1 MSADAPS
8 GPRPVVRD
16 ATTADLPAVK
26 AVYDAQVVGGVATF
40 DTVAPPLSYWED
52 RLASPHHLLVA
63 TDGVGGGVLGYAYS
77 TAYRPRAAY
86 DATREV
92 SVYLTDDARGRGVGR
107 ALYDVLLERL
117 RADGVHTVLAVIA
130 LPNEAS
136 EALHR
141 SCGFARVG
149 VLPEVGFKHG
159 RWIDTAF
166 WALRLD
172 GAAGAG

>member
-1 MSADAPS
+1 MI
-8 GPRPVVRD
+8 VRD
-16 ATTADLPAVK
+16 AVPADLPAVK
-26 AVYDAQVVGGVATF
+26 EIYDAQVEGGVATF
-40 DTVAPPLSYWED
+40 DTVAPALSYWEE
-52 RLASPHHLLVA
+52 RLSSPHHLLVA
-63 TDGVGGGVLGYAYS
+63 ADDDAVLGYAYS

-92 SVYLTDDARGRGVGR
+92 SVYLADGARGRGTGR
-107 ALYDVLLERL
+107 ALYDVLLARL

-130 LPNEAS
+130 LPNPAS

-141 SCGFARVG
+141 SCGFEPAG

-166 WALRLD
+166 YALRW
-172 GAAGAG
+172 